1 MENNNE
7 ETLTSASVLKT
18 QPEIPK
24 PYGIL
29 FHPNLTLFEKI
40 LSKVIDYMMGFKALS
55 ETEIGSKES
64 EIALSKTRKIMR
76 DNEYG
81 SAGKSALQEWSK
93 VSSSESS
100 SPCVLAESSG
110 CIPFRKNILQEW
122 KIVDEHTVLPD
133 AIATTSDRE
142 GVKVLVRFPSSLL
155 PAQLREKGTVLE
167 YSGCLEVDFD
177 SVNWKKFAP
186 NVPIMIQFHG
196 GAMTIGGPHDS
207 LLIQETARLVQNAPT
222 SLPSD
227 LITICVD
234 YGLAPEYPFPLG
246 IMDALSVIDYFLNDN
261 DVRESVHVSGM
272 SAGANIC
279 LVAGLEGFRRFPG
292 RISSIQ
298 ALSPYIDPAGD
309 SLSYFMN
316 QSAYPS
322 IHFLRWSWQAYL
334 GMKKSKETPN
344 SKDDESEFEK
354 VLRKDSNYSLW
365 NTWKANYPSEALH
378 RLVNPA
384 LGIPEGLNGDEA
396 ENAPKIIMRINIGDP
411 LYDDGKVV
419 LEALKQK
426 AGGNGSF
433 FEKDGLHCDVAAPYD
448 ASAPQEY
455 WKIWSEAIFG
465 VGDKSDPE

>member
-1 MENNNE
+1 MENNNDE
-7 ETLTSASVLKT
+7 ISTSASVLKT

-24 PYGIL
+24 PYGLL

-40 LSKVIDYMMGFKALS
+40 LSKAIDFLMGFNGLS

-64 EIALSKTRKIMR
+64 EIALSKIRTAIR
-76 DNEYG
+76 DSEHG
-81 SAGKSALQEWSK
+81 RRGRSFLQEWSK

-133 AIATTSDRE
+133 AIATASDRE

-155 PAQLREKGTVLE
+155 PAQLREKGSVLE

-177 SVNWKKFAP
+177 SVNWKHFAP

-196 GAMTIGGPHDS
+196 GALTVGGPHDS
-207 LLIQETARLVQNAPT
+207 LLIQETTRLVQNAPT

-227 LITICVD
+227 LITISVD

-261 DVRESVHVSGM
+261 DVRKSVHVSGM

-298 ALSPYIDPAGD
+298 AQSPYINPAGD

-316 QSAYPS
+316 QSVFPS

-334 GMKKSKETPN
+334 GMEKPKETPN
-344 SKDDESEFEK
+344 NNDDESELEK

-384 LGIPEGLNGDEA
+384 LGIPEGLNSDEA
-396 ENAPKIIMRINIGDP
+396 ENAPKIIIRYNIGDP

-419 LEALKQK
+419 FEALKQK
-426 AGGNGSF
+426 TGGNGSF
-433 FEKDGLHCDVAAPYD
+433 YEENGLHCDMEQSYD

-455 WKIWSEAIFG
+455 WKIWSEAVFG
-465 VGDKSDPE
+465 GDNSDPK